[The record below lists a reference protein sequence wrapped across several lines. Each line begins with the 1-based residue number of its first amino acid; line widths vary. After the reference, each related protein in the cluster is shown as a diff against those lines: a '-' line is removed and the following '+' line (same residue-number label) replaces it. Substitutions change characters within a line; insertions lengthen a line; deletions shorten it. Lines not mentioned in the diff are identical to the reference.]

1 MAESAKRSI
10 SIAVVRY
17 PANEKEEDEE
27 QAYATGFMVEHSTH
41 LHSCNSTRGCYSPLY
56 GRAMGTSVFVAYRD
70 PHRGDYSLEST
81 PW

>member
-41 LHSCNSTRGCYSPLY
+41 LHS
-56 GRAMGTSVFVAYRD
+56 
-70 PHRGDYSLEST
+70 
-81 PW
+81 